1 MNYSSFKAMPWFLGK
16 LPGIWRKI
24 QGELV
29 HERLTA
35 PAPGAGARGRALCNC
50 EAAGHVYALMHQASS

>member
-50 EAAGHVYALMHQASS
+50 EAAGHV